1 MRANAF
7 ECASCP
13 LSRPAA
19 CYVLSDALCLRHL
32 NLRWPRYQYPAL
44 WFINWA
50 PTRPSHGLYAL
61 PNDTINSRVGRAA
74 FSMRRSA
81 CGPITNHAWILTA
94 CAPTDATA
102 LFCIQITCNPLCPF
116 CRGRHSPSP
125 SQHATNK
132 RCPRPETAR
141 QVAVNCFSINH
152 APGSVLL
159 ALLLGSG
166 VIYLTAH

>member
-19 CYVLSDALCLRHL
+19 CYVLPDALCLRHL

-74 FSMRRSA
+74 FSMRRLA
-81 CGPITNHAWILTA
+81 CAPITNHAWILTA
-94 CAPTDATA
+94 CAPTDAAA

-116 CRGRHSPSP
+116 CRGRTRPRLRNTQLISAAPVLKLP
-125 SQHATNK
+125 GRSQLIAFQLITLPDLFFW
-132 RCPRPETAR
+132 RC
-141 QVAVNCFSINH
+141 S
-152 APGSVLL
+152 
-159 ALLLGSG
+159 
-166 VIYLTAH
+166 